1 MEKTGDLREAG
12 RKNGMKNERE
22 YLYAYARLTGDGM
35 LFPERIGILMKK
47 SLLAALLALLL
58 LASCGCAA
66 QEGGGVRIVTTFYPM
81 YVFALNVTEGIEGVA
96 VQNMADQSV
105 GCLHDYQLQT
115 RDMVALEGADALII
129 NGGGME
135 QFMDKVIS
143 LRADLPVIDASA
155 GIDML
160 PEGDCEADH
169 DHDEHC
175 SCHDHEHH
183 HDDDDD
189 DHDHEHHDHDHDGH
203 DHGVNAHVWLDPK
216 LAAVQVENIGEGLA
230 AADPAHADA
239 YRANAAAYA
248 QRLTELDAEL
258 SAQLAPVAG
267 ERIITFH
274 EAFPY
279 FANAYGIEIAGV
291 IEHEPGEDPG
301 TREIAQTCDLVTN
314 LGIRALFVEPQ
325 YPQKAAETIAR
336 ETGAGIYTLD
346 PVVSGDG
353 TKESYE
359 TIMRENARVLLEALK
374 Q

>member
-1 MEKTGDLREAG
+1 
-12 RKNGMKNERE
+12 
-22 YLYAYARLTGDGM
+22 
-35 LFPERIGILMKK
+35 MKK

-81 YVFALNVTEGIEGVA
+81 YVFALNVTDGIEGVT
-96 VQNMADQSV
+96 VQNMADKSV

-143 LRADLPVIDASA
+143 LRADLPVINASE

-160 PEGDCEADH
+160 PEDGHESDGDH
-169 DHDEHC
+169 
-175 SCHDHEHH
+175 
-183 HDDDDD
+183 DD
-189 DHDHEHHDHDHDGH
+189 DHDDHDGH
-203 DHGVNAHVWLDPK
+203 EHDVNAHVWLDPK
-216 LAAVQVENIGEGLA
+216 LAAVQVSNIGEGLA

-248 QRLTELDAEL
+248 QRLLELDAEL
-258 SAQLAPVAG
+258 AAQLAPVAG

-301 TREIAQTCDLVTN
+301 TREIAETCDLVTER
-314 LGIRALFVEPQ
+314 GIRALFVEPQ

>member
-1 MEKTGDLREAG
+1 
-12 RKNGMKNERE
+12 MKQS
-22 YLYAYARLTGDGM
+22 RLTG
-35 LFPERIGILMKK
+35 L
-47 SLLAALLALLL
+47 LLALAMLL
-58 LASCGCAA
+58 VSGGCAA
-66 QEGGGVRIVTTFYPM
+66 QETGMKIVTTFYPM
-81 YVFALNVTEGIEGVA
+81 YVFALNVADGVEGVT

-115 RDMVALEGADALII
+115 RDMVALESAGALVI

-160 PEGDCEADH
+160 PADGH
-169 DHDEHC
+169 A
-175 SCHDHEHH
+175 HEE
-183 HDDDDD
+183 D
-189 DHDHEHHDHDHDGH
+189 DGH
-203 DHGVNAHVWLDPK
+203 DGELLNAHVWLDPE
-216 LAAVQVENIGEGLA
+216 LAAAQVYNIGEGLA
-230 AADPAHADA
+230 EADPAHADA

-248 QRLTELDAEL
+248 ERLRALDAEL
-258 SAQLAPVAG
+258 GAQLAPVAG
-267 ERIITFH
+267 EKIITFH

-279 FANAYGIEIAGV
+279 FARAYGIEIAGV
-291 IEHEPGEDPG
+291 IEHEPGEEPG
-301 TREIAQTCDLVTN
+301 TREIADTCDLVKD

-325 YPQKAAETIAR
+325 YPQKVAETIAR
-336 ETGAGIYTLD
+336 ETGAKLYTLD

-359 TIMRENARVLLEALK
+359 TIMRENARVLLEALR